1 MKVPFPLRSFSGE
14 GSRTRYTVYS
24 KRTHMGGWCQPN
36 CWIPM
41 TLAWL
46 APCVVC
52 VLTVTRSH
60 WFLLWLQLH
69 WCHWLNHSLSL
80 PEGWVL
86 AETGRKQL
94 AQPLHNT
101 LHPSILTSFVILEMV
116 EKQTWQL
123 HVWWY
128 HRVYNCKTIGQSS
141 CRHTSMRYH
150 QRSNNKC
157 DRQEVCIYS
166 IPEITVILQWQNKYQ
181 NTRTSAKG
189 LKKRHL
195 VPGPSHAA
203 F

>member
-1 MKVPFPLRSFSGE
+1 MSTELLNSDDIGLNSPMCGVSSPWLPPIDSYSG
-14 GSRTRYTVYS
+14 YS
-24 KRTHMGGWCQPN
+24 YK
-36 CWIPM
+36 
-41 TLAWL
+41 
-46 APCVVC
+46 
-52 VLTVTRSH
+52 
-60 WFLLWLQLH
+60 

-128 HRVYNCKTIGQSS
+128 HGVYNCKTIGRSS

-150 QRSNNKC
+150 QGSNNKW